1 MILKGRESGPRVNLS
16 ALEDA
21 VVVTASLLLVWLFLL
36 LAMWK
41 NLANRLSQGWARMRG
56 SASKHKVPLLHTL
69 PYYLAITRSSCEV
82 KEYLSILKSRVAE
95 VARGHRGPPPKSLD
109 ADENF
114 KPEHTLFLS
123 QIKICF
129 DLRTFWRSLGKKSAF
144 LSLIANV
151 NRPLTFNCSLCK
163 M

>member
-56 SASKHKVPLLHTL
+56 LPSKHKVPLLHTL

-82 KEYLSILKSRVAE
+82 KEYLSILKSNIYQ
-95 VARGHRGPPPKSLD
+95 HKSVTYTT
-109 ADENF
+109 F
-114 KPEHTLFLS
+114 KNIFTMIS
-123 QIKICF
+123 
-129 DLRTFWRSLGKKSAF
+129 
-144 LSLIANV
+144 
-151 NRPLTFNCSLCK
+151 
-163 M
+163 